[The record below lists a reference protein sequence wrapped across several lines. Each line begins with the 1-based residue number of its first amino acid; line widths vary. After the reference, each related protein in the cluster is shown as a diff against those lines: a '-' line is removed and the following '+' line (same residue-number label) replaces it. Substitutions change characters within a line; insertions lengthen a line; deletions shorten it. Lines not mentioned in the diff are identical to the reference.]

1 MLQLAAVQASLFFFS
16 LMDIT
21 HREAEEERILQR
33 LNFDALTGLPSR
45 YNLISSVEKHIETI
59 SASAQAKPFVF
70 SLFGLDRLKTVNDAL
85 GHRIGDEFLA
95 ALRQQVCDQAQGFLF
110 SKPCDAA
117 QLT

>member
-1 MLQLAAVQASLFFFS
+1 
-16 LMDIT
+16 MDIT
-21 HREAEEERILQR
+21 HREAEKERILQQ
-33 LNFDALTGLPSR
+33 LKSDALTGLPSR
-45 YNLISSVEKHIETI
+45 YKLISSVEKHNETI

-70 SLFGLDRLKTVNDAL
+70 SLFGLDHLKTVNDAL
-85 GHRIGDEFLA
+85 GHRISDEFLA

>member
-1 MLQLAAVQASLFFFS
+1 
-16 LMDIT
+16 MDIN
-21 HREAEEERILQR
+21 HREAEEVRILQR

-59 SASAQAKPFVF
+59 SALAQAKPFVSVF
-70 SLFGLDRLKTVNDAL
+70 FDLDRFKTVKDAL

-95 ALRQQVCDQAQGFLF
+95 ALRQQACDQVQGFLF